1 MFKKFLDKLTGKD
14 KKEEVVEEE
23 IIQEEL
29 EEIEEENNEDDIFA
43 EPKKE
48 EEPEKNLLEI
58 LDEMED
64 EEVVEEELLEE
75 LLEEDVT
82 EIEEEIEEEEEKP
95 KNFFSRLVE
104 GLAKTKKGI
113 TEKVDL
119 LIKGYAEIDEDLYEE
134 IEEVLITADVGMTT
148 TLKIVDQLRDNIRE
162 KKITDPAMIKP
173 ELRSIIEDILKDEE
187 SYLKVDPSPAI
198 VIVVGVNGVGKTTT
212 IGKLAKRYREQ
223 GKNVL
228 LAAGDTFRAAAI
240 DQLQIWADRAGVE
253 LIKHNEGAD
262 PGAVVFDGI
271 QAAKARNADLLICD
285 TAGRLHNKKNLMNE
299 LGKVFKII
307 EREYPEATKEILLV
321 VDATTGQNAV
331 MQAKV
336 FKEVA
341 NITGI
346 ALTKLDG
353 TAKGGVVLAV
363 KSELDVPIKLI
374 GVGEKPEDLQDF
386 NAQDFVKALF
396 S

>member
-29 EEIEEENNEDDIFA
+29 EEIEEENDEDDIFA

-48 EEPEKNLLEI
+48 EEAEKNLLEI

-253 LIKHNEGAD
+253 LVKHNEGAD

>member
-14 KKEEVVEEE
+14 KKEEVVEE

-29 EEIEEENNEDDIFA
+29 KEIEEENDEDDIFA

-48 EEPEKNLLEI
+48 EEAEKNLLEI

-82 EIEEEIEEEEEKP
+82 EIEEIEEEEEKP

-212 IGKLAKRYREQ
+212 IGKLAKRYKEQ

>member
-48 EEPEKNLLEI
+48 EEAEKNLLEI

-82 EIEEEIEEEEEKP
+82 EIEEIEEEEEKP

>member
-14 KKEEVVEEE
+14 KKEEVVEE

-29 EEIEEENNEDDIFA
+29 KEIEEENDEDDIFA

-48 EEPEKNLLEI
+48 EEAEKNLLEI

-82 EIEEEIEEEEEKP
+82 EIEEIEEEEEKP

-119 LIKGYAEIDEDLYEE
+119 LIKGYAEIDENLYEE

-148 TLKIVDQLRDNIRE
+148 TLKIVDQLRDNIRA

>member
-29 EEIEEENNEDDIFA
+29 EEIEEENDEDDIFA

-48 EEPEKNLLEI
+48 EEAEKNLLEI

>member
-29 EEIEEENNEDDIFA
+29 EEIEEENDEDDIFA

-148 TLKIVDQLRDNIRE
+148 TLKIVDQLRDNIRA

-212 IGKLAKRYREQ
+212 IGKLAKRYKEQ